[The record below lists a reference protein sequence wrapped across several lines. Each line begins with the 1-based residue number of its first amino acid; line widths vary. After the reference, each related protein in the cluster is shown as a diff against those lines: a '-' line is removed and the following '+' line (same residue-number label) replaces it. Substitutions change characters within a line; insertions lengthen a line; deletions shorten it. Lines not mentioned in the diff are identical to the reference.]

1 MKLCIRVVICD
12 CQDCAIS
19 NVSNMFEENMQDEV
33 NLPTDI
39 SEAEHKQLEPD
50 VENTLREEFDLF
62 RLSLPCS
69 GRSSVRSTS

>member
-1 MKLCIRVVICD
+1 
-12 CQDCAIS
+12 
-19 NVSNMFEENMQDEV
+19 MQDEV